1 MNQSA
6 IYCMKAKTPGSGG
19 RRGYRFAEF
28 HVATETAAL
37 GGTRKTGGVSPTPPV
52 FRIAVHLFPP
62 LPFSAVLEK

>member
-1 MNQSA
+1 
-6 IYCMKAKTPGSGG
+6 MKAKRTPGSGG
-19 RRGYRFAEF
+19 RGGYLFAEF

-52 FRIAVHLFPP
+52 FHAAVHLFPP

>member
-1 MNQSA
+1 
-6 IYCMKAKTPGSGG
+6 MKAKTPGSGG

-52 FRIAVHLFPP
+52 FNAAVHLFTPPP
-62 LPFSAVLEK
+62 LSAVPEK

>member
-1 MNQSA
+1 
-6 IYCMKAKTPGSGG
+6 MKAKTPGSGG

-52 FRIAVHLFPP
+52 FHAAVHLFPP